1 MAAPKSANQ
10 VTTSTGVP
18 HKAESAFPPFDAS
31 TFSSQLIWLALAF
44 GFLYYMMSRHLL
56 PRITDAIEER
66 ENTIKRDL
74 AEAERLK
81 ADTDAAL
88 ASYEKA
94 LADAKTKASGIAKTT
109 RESLAAE
116 TDKER
121 TSIEQQ
127 LASRIADAEKRIAAS
142 KNQAMASVNQVAT
155 DAVGAIVGKLTGQA
169 ANADEIG
176 RAIAAVKK

>member
-10 VTTSTGVP
+10 ATTSTGVP
-18 HKAESAFPPFDAS
+18 HKAESAFPPFDSS

-56 PRITDAIEER
+56 PRITDAIDER
-66 ENTIKRDL
+66 EATIKRDL
-74 AEAERLK
+74 TEAERLK
-81 ADTDAAL
+81 ADTDSAL

-94 LADAKTKASGIAKTT
+94 LADAKAKASGIAKTT

-121 TSIEQQ
+121 SSIEGQ
-127 LASRIADAEKRIAAS
+127 LAAKIADAEKRIAAS
-142 KNQAMASVNQVAT
+142 KAQAMASVNQVAT
-155 DAVGAIVGKLTGQA
+155 DAVGAIVGKLTGQTA
-169 ANADEIG
+169 ATDEIS